1 MNDSNV
7 KRFLIVG
14 AGRQGCAVAAFLL
27 EQFDDTAVDFVDC
40 SAEQLSQAV
49 KLQKDSSR
57 VAIHEVGVS
66 PVGDGLRDL
75 MSRAVCVI
83 SCVPYRFNLELTQ
96 ASVAVGTPSCDLG
109 GNVGTVAAQL
119 ELDAKCKSAG
129 IAIAP
134 DCGLAPGL
142 LNILAEYWATDWDY
156 KSVRLYCGGLPQ
168 NPTGV
173 MNYALTFNVC
183 GLLNE
188 YLDDCEVSRGGKLEI
203 IKGMSEP
210 ERLDDLALPGAFE
223 AFATSGGTSRG
234 AKDYAAKGVDYI
246 YKTIR
251 HPGHRDVIVAM
262 CEMGFFDAKPS
273 SHVSGGTSHELIPWD
288 VSGSIMEQNMPSDG
302 QDLVVARAAVTGTND
317 GVTIHGEINLI
328 DYAVDRFTAMER
340 TTGFPT
346 AIVAAALAGTYEAQ
360 PVEPGARVPF
370 QFMNPKLVIDELA
383 RAGINGISI
392 R

>member
-1 MNDSNV
+1 MNDSNM
-7 KRFLIVG
+7 KRFLIIG

-27 EQFDDTAVDFVDC
+27 EQFDSTAIDFVDC

-49 KLQKDSSR
+49 KLQKDASR
-57 VAIHEVGVS
+57 VAIHELCVS
-66 PVGDGLRDL
+66 PVDDALREL
-75 MSRAVCVI
+75 MSQSACVI
-83 SCVPYRFNLELTQ
+83 SCVPYRFNVELTQ
-96 ASVAVGTPSCDLG
+96 ASVAAQAPFCDLG

-119 ELDAKCKSAG
+119 ELDAECKAAG

-142 LNILAEYWATDWDY
+142 LNILAEYWSKDWDY

-188 YLDDCEVSRGGKLEI
+188 YLDDCEVSRGGMLEI
-203 IKGMSEP
+203 VPGMSEP
-210 ERLDDLALPGAFE
+210 ERLNDLALPGEFE

-234 AKDYAAKGVDYI
+234 AKDYATKGVDYI

-262 CEMGFFDAKPS
+262 WEMGFFDTKPS
-273 SHVSGGTSHELIPWD
+273 THVSANESYELIPWD
-288 VSGSIMEQNMPSDG
+288 VSGSIMEKNMPSDG
-302 QDLVVARAAVTGTND
+302 HDLVVARAAVEGTKD
-317 GVTIHGEINLI
+317 GQAVSGQINLI

-346 AIVAAALAGTYEAQ
+346 AIVAASLAGLYEEH

-370 QFMNPKLVIDELA
+370 QFMNPKLVIDELQ

>member
-1 MNDSNV
+1 MSASDI
-7 KRFLIVG
+7 KRFLIIG

-27 EQFDDTAVDFVDC
+27 EQFDNTAIDFVDC
-40 SAEQLSQAV
+40 SADQLSQAV
-49 KLQKDSSR
+49 KLQKDASR
-57 VAIHEVGVS
+57 VATHELGVS
-66 PVGDGLRDL
+66 PVGDALKTLVSD
-75 MSRAVCVI
+75 AACVV

-96 ASVAVGTPSCDLG
+96 ASVAVGTPFCDLG

-119 ELDAKCKSAG
+119 ELDAACKSAN

-142 LNILAEYWATDWDY
+142 LNILAEYWTAEWDY

-168 NPTGV
+168 NPKGV

-188 YLDDCEVSRGGKLEI
+188 YLDDCEVSRGGKLEVI
-203 IKGMSEP
+203 PGMSEP
-210 ERLDDLALPGAFE
+210 ERLNDLALPGEFE

-262 CEMGFFDAKPS
+262 WEMGFFDTKAS
-273 SHVSGGTSHELIPWD
+273 SHISANESHELVPWD
-288 VSGSIMEQNMPSDG
+288 VSGSIMEMNMPSDG
-302 QDLVVARAAVTGTND
+302 QDLVVARAAVEGTKD
-317 GVTIHGEINLI
+317 GAPVKGEINLI

-346 AIVAAALAGTYEAQ
+346 AIVAAALAGMYEKQ

-370 QFMNPKLVIDELA
+370 QFMDPKLVIDELV
-383 RAGINGISI
+383 RSGINGISI

>member
-1 MNDSNV
+1 MSDMPK

-27 EQFDDTAVDFVDC
+27 EQFDNTAIDFVDC
-40 SAEQLSQAV
+40 SAEQLTQAV
-49 KLQKDSSR
+49 TLQNDPSR
-57 VAIHEVGVS
+57 VAVHKMGVS
-66 PVGDGLRDL
+66 PVDDALRDL
-75 MSRAVCVI
+75 MSRSACVI

-96 ASVAVGTPSCDLG
+96 ASVAAKAPFCDLG

-119 ELDAKCKSAG
+119 ELDAECKSAG

-142 LNILAEYWATDWDY
+142 LNILAEFWSKDWDY
-156 KSVRLYCGGLPQ
+156 QSVRLYCGGLPQ
-168 NPTGV
+168 YPTGV

-188 YLDDCEVSRGGKLEI
+188 YLDDCEVSRGGRLEI
-203 IKGMSEP
+203 ITGMSEP
-210 ERLDDLALPGAFE
+210 ERLSDLALPGEFE

-234 AKDYAAKGVDYI
+234 AKDYAAKGIDYI

-262 CEMGFFDAKPS
+262 WEMGFFDTNS
-273 SHVSGGTSHELIPWD
+273 STHVSANKPHELVPWD

-302 QDLVVARAAVTGTND
+302 HDLVVARAAVEGTQGGD
-317 GVTIHGEINLI
+317 AVKGEINLI

-346 AIVAAALAGTYEAQ
+346 AIVAAALAGMYEEQ
-360 PVEPGARVPF
+360 PIEPGARVPF
-370 QFMNPKLVIDELA
+370 QFMNPRLVIDELN